1 MPSSLKL
8 RNFARNCSCQR
19 MCRHH
24 DLDTSGGMDISQGKE
39 VLPSNVKPT
48 NYALELEPDLE
59 KFTFEGTV
67 GIA

>member
-1 MPSSLKL
+1 
-8 RNFARNCSCQR
+8 

-24 DLDTSGGMDISQGKE
+24 DLDASGNMDITQGKE

-48 NYALELEPDLE
+48 NYVLELEPDLE

-67 GIA
+67 GIT